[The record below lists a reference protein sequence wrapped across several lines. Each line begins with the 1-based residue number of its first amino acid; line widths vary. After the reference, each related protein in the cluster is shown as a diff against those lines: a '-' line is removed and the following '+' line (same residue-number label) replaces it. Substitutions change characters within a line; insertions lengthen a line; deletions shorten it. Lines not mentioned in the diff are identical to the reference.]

1 MSSHL
6 REPSPVVVRRATRA
20 DHAAVLEM
28 LVIAFRLPVP
38 DRFAANQLF
47 DPHFR
52 YGDALLVL
60 LGGGPVSHLVVHRWR
75 IRVRGGPAGGVPFG
89 GIGEVATH
97 PDVRGRGYS
106 SELLRRS
113 IALMARFRQPLS
125 VLGTPIPDFYARLGW
140 ERVGRADYA
149 LSFPATEAATLD
161 ALSAGE
167 APWPGADDLDVRPFR
182 PADLDACIGLYE
194 RFCARRPRSLVRT
207 RAAWEGQLKKL
218 GLVPSALDLAP
229 SAALVAA
236 ARHSGTIQA
245 YLGFRDLTPWGGA
258 GLGIDEACY
267 ADPASMRALWP
278 HLVGA
283 AVGAARDGRASI
295 VGRLPEDHELA
306 RLMLGA
312 GGRQSVDRGQ
322 MIRLNDL
329 GLLLR
334 HMRQPIERRLRRA
347 SAPPLR
353 LRVAARYRWLPN
365 APGGGAA
372 LLSWDGQRLAVAA
385 VSNASA
391 EGVVGCP
398 FDSTA
403 WLRLLLG
410 ESSLATLLAEYDVP
424 DGVGRFLEAA
434 LPGDWSAP
442 IYWRSDSF

>member
-1 MSSHL
+1 MISHL
-6 REPSPVVVRRATRA
+6 RDPSPVVFRRATKA

-28 LVIAFRLPVP
+28 LAIAFRLPLP

-47 DPHFR
+47 DPRFR
-52 YGDALLVL
+52 YGDALLAL
-60 LGGGPVSHLVVHRWR
+60 LGERPVSHLVVHRWR
-75 IRVRGGPAGGVPFG
+75 LRVLGGPAGGVPFG

-106 SELLRRS
+106 SDLLRRS
-113 IALMARFRQPLS
+113 IGLMAGLRQPLS
-125 VLGTPIPDFYARLGW
+125 ALGTPIPDFYARLGW
-140 ERVGRADYA
+140 ESVGRADYA
-149 LSFPATEAATLD
+149 LSLPATETATRD

-167 APWPGADDLDVRPFR
+167 PPRQEPDDLDMRPFR
-182 PADLDACIGLYE
+182 PGDLDACIGLYE
-194 RFCARRPRSLVRT
+194 RFCARRPRSLVRA
-207 RAAWEGQLKKL
+207 RAYWVGQLKKL
-218 GLVPSALDLAP
+218 GLAPSALDLAP
-229 SAALVAA
+229 SRALVAA
-236 ARHSGTIQA
+236 QRNGTVRA
-245 YLGFRDLTPWGGA
+245 YLCFRDLTPWGGA
-258 GLGIDEACY
+258 GIGIDEAWY

-283 AVGAARDGRASI
+283 GIGAARDGRATV
-295 VGRLPEDHELA
+295 VGRVPEDHELA
-306 RLMLGA
+306 RLILGA

-322 MIRLNDL
+322 MLRLNDL

-347 SAPPLR
+347 GAAPLR
-353 LRVAARYRWLPN
+353 LRVAAPYRWLPN

-385 VSNASA
+385 APSASSEGAVS
-391 EGVVGCP
+391 CP

-410 ESSLATLLAEYDVP
+410 ESSLATLVAEYSVP
-424 DGVGRFLEAA
+424 ESVGRFLDAA
-434 LPGDWSAP
+434 LPADWSAP

>member
-6 REPSPVVVRRATRA
+6 RDPSPVVLRRATKA
-20 DHAAVLEM
+20 DHPAVLEM
-28 LVIAFRLPVP
+28 LALAFRLPVP

-47 DPHFR
+47 DPRFR
-52 YGDALLVL
+52 YGDALLAL
-60 LGGGPVSHLVVHRWR
+60 LDGRPVSHLVVHRWR
-75 IRVRGGPAGGVPFG
+75 LRVLGGPASGVPFG

-140 ERVGRADYA
+140 ESLSRVDFA
-149 LSFPATEAATLD
+149 LSFPATETATRD
-161 ALSAGE
+161 ALSAGQ
-167 APWPGADDLDVRPFR
+167 APRPGGDDLDVRRFR
-182 PADLDACIGLYE
+182 PADLDACIALYE
-194 RFCARRPRSLVRT
+194 RFCARRPRSLVRA
-207 RAAWEGQLKKL
+207 RAYWEGQLKKL
-218 GLVPSALDLAP
+218 GLMPSALDLAP

-236 ARHSGTIQA
+236 ARGGGTIRA
-245 YLGFRDLTPWGGA
+245 YLRFRDLTPWGGA

-283 AVGAARDGRASI
+283 AAGAARDGRASI

-312 GGRQSVDRGQ
+312 GGRGSVERGQ
-322 MIRLNDL
+322 MLRLNDL

-334 HMRQPIERRLRRA
+334 HMHQPIERRLRGA
-347 SAPPLR
+347 GAPPLR
-353 LRVAARYRWLPN
+353 LRVAAPYRWLPD

-372 LLSWDGQRLAVAA
+372 LLSWDGQRLAIAA
-385 VSNASA
+385 APNAPD
-391 EGVVGCP
+391 EGVVDCP

-410 ESSLATLLAEYDVP
+410 ESSLATLRAEYDLP
-424 DGVGRFLEAA
+424 DAVGRFLDAA